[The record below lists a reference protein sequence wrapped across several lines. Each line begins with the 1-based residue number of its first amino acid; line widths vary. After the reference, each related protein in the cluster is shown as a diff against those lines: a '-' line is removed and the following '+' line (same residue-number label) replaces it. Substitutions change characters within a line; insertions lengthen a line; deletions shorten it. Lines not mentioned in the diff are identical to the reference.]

1 MARTDP
7 PRVLIDACG
16 LIAIIK
22 DEPGAER
29 LDGLL
34 DMIDRGDVQLVESVQ
49 ILGEV
54 FKKSTAE
61 DPATRDRQDKKL
73 ANIRALLESRDVELL
88 DVTLP
93 IIRRAT
99 DFRRLMPMKLP
110 DAVHLATAQLN
121 KCDWMVTFDRQFP
134 EVDGMRIFRR
144 EHLVDKSFNIPWDLP
159 GQDALPLE
167 TASDNTA
174 PDNPASDNT
183 VPDNVV
189 ALRPSA
195 S

>member
-29 LDGLL
+29 VDGLL
-34 DMIDRGDVQLVESVQ
+34 DMIDRHEVQLVESVQ

-54 FKKSTAE
+54 YRKSTAE
-61 DPATRDRQDKKL
+61 DPATRDRQDKTL
-73 ANIRALLESRDVELL
+73 ANIRVLLESRDVELL

-93 IIRRAT
+93 IIRKAT
-99 DFRRLMPMKLP
+99 EFRHLMNMSLP
-110 DAVHLATAQLN
+110 DAIHLATAALN
-121 KCDWMVTFDRQFP
+121 RCDWLITFDKKFP
-134 EVDGMRIFRR
+134 EVDGMKIFRR

-159 GQDALPLE
+159 GQDALPLVPD
-167 TASDNTA
+167 TAEPESPG
-174 PDNPASDNT
+174 PDTT

-189 ALRPSA
+189 PFRSA
-195 S
+195 GS

>member
-34 DMIDRGDVQLVESVQ
+34 NMIDRHEVQLVESVQ
-49 ILGEV
+49 ILAEV
-54 FKKSTAE
+54 YRKSTAE
-61 DPATRDRQDKKL
+61 DPATRDRQDTKL

-93 IIRRAT
+93 IIRKAT
-99 DFRRLMPMKLP
+99 EYRRLMPMKLP
-110 DAVHLATAQLN
+110 DAVYLATAQLN
-121 KCDWMVTFDRQFP
+121 KCDWMVTFDGIFP
-134 EVDGMRIFRR
+134 EVDGMKIFRR
-144 EHLVDKSFNIPWDLP
+144 EHLVEKSFDIPWDLP

-167 TASDNTA
+167 
-174 PDNPASDNT
+174 PATGDEL
-183 VPDNVV
+183 PDNVV
-189 ALRPSA
+189 PLRQAES
-195 S
+195 